1 MRLIRLSDHI
11 SIRDSFGRLYKCDTF
26 LFTPKWETQG
36 DLASVEIEFQTN
48 TVIKKLGS
56 VFRGDFNN
64 DFNNDFNIKPNE
76 NEFNNL

>member
-1 MRLIRLSDHI
+1 MRYVPIYAKMGNARRFS
-11 SIRDSFGRLYKCDTF
+11 
-26 LFTPKWETQG
+26 
-36 DLASVEIEFQTN
+36 SVEIEFQTN
-48 TVIKKLGS
+48 TVVKKLGS